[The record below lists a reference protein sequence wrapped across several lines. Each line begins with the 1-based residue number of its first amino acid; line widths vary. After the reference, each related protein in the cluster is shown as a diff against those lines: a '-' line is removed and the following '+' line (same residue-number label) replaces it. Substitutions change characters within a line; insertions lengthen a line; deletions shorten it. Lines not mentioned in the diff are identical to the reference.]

1 MKNALIIE
9 TMLGL
14 QRSLFHL
21 TTDGNAS
28 NGGNER
34 LWLYLIKPVCAKL
47 SPALLFYL
55 LVGSVC
61 SGGVGV

>member
-14 QRSLFHL
+14 QRSLSHL
-21 TTDGNAS
+21 TMDGNAS
-28 NGGNER
+28 NGNER

-47 SPALLFYL
+47 SPVLLFYL